1 MQVSIDMIFTPS
13 VLAGLG
19 MREGCTQSDVRISQL
34 APAS

>member
-1 MQVSIDMIFTPS
+1 MQVCIDMMFTPS

-19 MREGCTQSDVRISQL
+19 MGEDFTQLDVRISQL

>member
-1 MQVSIDMIFTPS
+1 MQVRIDIMFTPS

-19 MREGCTQSDVRISQL
+19 IGEGCTQSDVRISQL

>member
-1 MQVSIDMIFTPS
+1 MQVRIDMMFTPS

-19 MREGCTQSDVRISQL
+19 MGEDCTQLDVRISQL